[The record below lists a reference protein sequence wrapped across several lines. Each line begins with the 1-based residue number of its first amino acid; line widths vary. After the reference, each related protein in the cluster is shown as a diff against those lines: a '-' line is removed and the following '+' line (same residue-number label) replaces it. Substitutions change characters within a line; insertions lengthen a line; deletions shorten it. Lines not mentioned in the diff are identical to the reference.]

1 MLLGGIFVY
10 YIVQLLTVIAL
21 MMEVIQVSMALIIT
35 LHF

>member
-1 MLLGGIFVY
+1 MLLRGIFVY